1 MAKTVVIDHSEIKNP
16 QTITQVQQQ
25 KFKEAG
31 VDMHKNEVMSLE
43 DDHKKGKRIISLKNT
58 KYFDMGRGRG

>member
-1 MAKTVVIDHSEIKNP
+1 
-16 QTITQVQQQ
+16 VQQQ
-25 KFKEAG
+25 KFQEAG